1 MNLRTMFLVALI
13 FSFSLILVSSA
24 FAEYQIG
31 QHVNNFTLPDAFGNS
46 VSLYDYQ
53 DRIVIVSFWFT
64 G

>member
-1 MNLRTMFLVALI
+1 MNLHTMFLVVLV
-13 FSFSLILVSSA
+13 FSLSLILVNSV

-31 QHVNNFTLPDAFGNS
+31 QHVNNFTLPDAYGNS

-53 DRIVIVSFWFT
+53 DRIVILAFWFT

>member
-1 MNLRTMFLVALI
+1 MNFRTLFLVVLV
-13 FSFSLILVSSA
+13 FSLCLILVSSV

-31 QHVNNFTLPDAFGNS
+31 QHVNNFTLPDAYGNQ

-53 DRIVIVSFWFT
+53 DRIVILTFWFA